1 MRWSVFDFDVIRVP
15 DRVNRPTGTY
25 DEFESNPIMSSTV
38 DLLSYTYSLQYV
50 QGKFRSHH

>member
-50 QGKFRSHH
+50 QGKFRTHH